1 MRLESWDYS
10 SNGIYFV
17 TFCTHRRKY
26 LFGKVEQERTV
37 LDFPEMVLNDHG
49 RACRKC
55 IDMMGR
61 LNRGVTVDTSIVMPN
76 HVHLLI
82 RLEGAEPTGNR
93 SILSGVVGR
102 MKAATT
108 AALRKQGYDRRVW
121 QAGFHDHIC
130 RNEADYQ
137 RIFRYIETNPSKWL
151 QDTFFE

>member
-26 LFGKVEQERTV
+26 LFGYVKQARTV
-37 LDFPEMVLNDHG
+37 LDSPEMVLNDKG
-49 RACRKC
+49 EACRKC
-55 IDMMGR
+55 IDMIGR
-61 LNRGVTVDTSIVMPN
+61 LNRGVAVDAYVVTPN

-82 RLEGAEPTGNR
+82 RLEGAEPTGYR
-93 SILSGVVGR
+93 SILSDVVGR

-108 AALRKQGYDRRVW
+108 NALHKQGYDRQVW
-121 QAGFHDHIC
+121 QAGYHDHIC

-137 RIFRYIETNPSKWL
+137 RIYRYIETNPSKWL